1 VTGQGSPERLGTFD
15 LELYWPGVTP
25 AAVEEL
31 ARRVQSVA
39 ALMAAAGRP
48 VRFLGATLSLDDE
61 VCFLRMQATRSDV
74 DAIVGAAELV
84 EPRVSEIVIVGAA
97 ARRGPG

>member
-1 VTGQGSPERLGTFD
+1 MFDGTPMFH

-31 ARRVQSVA
+31 ASKVRA
-39 ALMAAAGRP
+39 AAASMAAAGRP
-48 VRFLGATLSLDDE
+48 VRFVGATLSPQDE

-74 DAIVGAAELV
+74 DAIVAAAELV
-84 EPRVSEIVIVGAA
+84 EPRVSEIVIVGTADRSGA
-97 ARRGPG
+97 G